1 LQKSNNPF
9 LLSEKNGI
17 FSDMSQSP
25 QKHTSTDSAQSKPR
39 RGESVDATIRAQ
51 ITKAQVGKV
60 FTPTDFIH
68 LGSRAAIDKVLSRL
82 VSSGELRRI
91 GRGLYDRSQKHPLFG
106 ELLPSA
112 DEISQA
118 VAGKGS
124 LRIQPSGAYAANL
137 LGLSEQVPLK
147 LQFLTDGASRT
158 VQVGNQII
166 ILRHTTP
173 KNMATAG
180 RISGLVIQ
188 ALRHLKQP
196 NVDEQIISRIRQHLS
211 AEDKVV
217 LLTDASLAPA
227 WIANIM
233 RRIVHEES

>member
-1 LQKSNNPF
+1 MMRASPKNPSAPAVPTKP
-9 LLSEKNGI
+9 LRSGESI
-17 FSDMSQSP
+17 
-25 QKHTSTDSAQSKPR
+25 DSA
-39 RGESVDATIRAQ
+39 IRAH
-51 ITKAQVGKV
+51 IADAESGKV
-60 FTPTDFIH
+60 FAPTDFVH
-68 LGSRAAIDKVLSRL
+68 LGSRAAVDKALSRM
-82 VSSGELRRI
+82 VSSGQLRRI
-91 GRGLYDRSQKHPLFG
+91 GRGLYDRSQSHPLFG

-112 DEISQA
+112 DEIARA

-158 VQVGNQII
+158 VQVGNQTVV
-166 ILRHTTP
+166 LKHTTP

-196 NVDEQIISRIRQHLS
+196 NVDEQVIAQMRKRLS
-211 AEDKVV
+211 HEDKAA
-217 LLTDASLAPA
+217 LLADASLAPA
-227 WIANIM
+227 WIADIM
-233 RRIVHEES
+233 RQIASGES